1 MAGGGL
7 PDPGTLSG
15 SLGYGQGSRT
25 GSSHSSQGKVLSQGA
40 FDKIVYDILS
50 GNEGLAALAQGENS
64 SGGFGSSTKGL
75 MAQDLTAKLAG
86 TLAEITAPT
95 ITDTNSKE
103 KTKSFSSSIQGA
115 AKVTVIC
122 TELVRQG
129 KLSEDLYL
137 AGHEHFTK
145 LSPVTVNGYHAWAM
159 RLIPLMQ
166 KSEKLSNF
174 FLPVAKARYEMI
186 VNKKFSLLGA
196 ATIYI
201 GQPLCYLIGVFC
213 PSTYRSIKDGRLELT
228 D

>member
-1 MAGGGL
+1 MAFWAQLAAEVGKEAL
-7 PDPGTLSG
+7 KNNTDQYTNGTSTEGRKLDQKG
-15 SLGYGQGSRT
+15 
-25 GSSHSSQGKVLSQGA
+25 

-50 GNEGLAALAQGENS
+50 SNEGLASLSQGENS

-75 MAQDLTAKLAG
+75 MAQDLTTKLAG
-86 TLAEITAPT
+86 TLAEITAPVV
-95 ITDTNSKE
+95 
-103 KTKSFSSSIQGA
+103 KSSEGQTRNRDAIGKA
-115 AKVTVIC
+115 VGGRTVIC

-129 KLSEDLYL
+129 KLSEELYL

-166 KSEKLSNF
+166 KSAKLSNF
-174 FLPVAKARYEMI
+174 FLPIAKARYELI

-196 ATIYI
+196 ATIYL
-201 GQPLCYLIGVFC
+201 GQPVCYLIGVFC
-213 PSTYRSIKDGRLELT
+213 PSTYRSIKDGRLELV